1 MRTLKIIFAIGC
13 GLFVAACGGG
23 GSTGATGGSGT
34 PADFSGTW
42 NGNSSGTAF
51 VFSIVQT
58 GSNFNMT
65 RTTPPLAGTAYTGT
79 VSGTSA
85 LVTTYINNVQAATS
99 TLTLTNDTT
108 ASMTVNT
115 CTPPTGYSCAAP
127 GTTIV
132 LTRLTSTPATNA
144 SRFTKI
150 DSFGNRLSATA
161 TNWSCTLDT
170 KNGLLWEVKTD
181 DGGLRDKDWVYT
193 AYEATGTNGNGVCDV
208 AKSCNQFYFRD
219 AVNLAGLCGYKD
231 WRLSR
236 VTELEGLL
244 DSSQP
249 QAPFIDIQ
257 YFPFTKSGKYWTGS
271 GYGGLDSSIW
281 WVDFSTSNYS
291 ASTRFKDIQLHV
303 RLVRP

>member
-1 MRTLKIIFAIGC
+1 MLTVGNAKQ
-13 GLFVAACGGG
+13 
-23 GSTGATGGSGT
+23 AT
-34 PADFSGTW
+34 F
-42 NGNSSGTAF
+42 
-51 VFSIVQT
+51 
-58 GSNFNMT
+58 
-65 RTTPPLAGTAYTGT
+65 
-79 VSGTSA
+79 
-85 LVTTYINNVQAATS
+85 TS
-99 TLTLTNDTT
+99 TVTIPVGEKPGQWSVGSIAFKDTL
-108 ASMTVNT
+108 
-115 CTPPTGYSCAAP
+115 GYS
-127 GTTIV
+127 
-132 LTRLTSTPATNA
+132 STNGGYQQIFTVMSSQP
-144 SRFTKI
+144 RFTKV

-219 AVNLAGLCGYKD
+219 AVNQAGLCGYKD

-236 VTELEGLL
+236 VTELEGLQ
-244 DSSQP
+244 DSSQS

-271 GYGGLDSSIW
+271 GYGEVGSSIW
-281 WVDFSTSNYS
+281 WVDFSTSNYF
-291 ASTRFKDIQLHV
+291 ASTRFKDIQFHV